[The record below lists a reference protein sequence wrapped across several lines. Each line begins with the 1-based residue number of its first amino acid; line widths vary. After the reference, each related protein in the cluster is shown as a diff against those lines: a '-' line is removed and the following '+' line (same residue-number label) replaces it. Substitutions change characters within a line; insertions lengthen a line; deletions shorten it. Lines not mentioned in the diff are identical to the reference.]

1 MKAQPVP
8 PAALRDADSVEMA
21 RIWIAEKGLHCG
33 LNIGLYE
40 NNGIDETR
48 AWGIILADMAR
59 HVSNALAARGSA
71 PGADIALS
79 SIRRMMAEELDR
91 PTSAA
96 KGAFGSTP
104 TQ

>member
-8 PAALRDADSVEMA
+8 PAALRDPEAVEMA
-21 RIWIAEKGLHCG
+21 RVWIAEKGLHCG
-33 LNIGLYE
+33 LNIGLYA

-48 AWGIILADMAR
+48 AWGILLADMAR
-59 HVSNALAARGSA
+59 HVSNALAERGSA

-79 SIRRMMAEELDR
+79 SIWQTMAVELDK
-91 PTSAA
+91 PTSATT
-96 KGAFGSTP
+96 GSFGSTP